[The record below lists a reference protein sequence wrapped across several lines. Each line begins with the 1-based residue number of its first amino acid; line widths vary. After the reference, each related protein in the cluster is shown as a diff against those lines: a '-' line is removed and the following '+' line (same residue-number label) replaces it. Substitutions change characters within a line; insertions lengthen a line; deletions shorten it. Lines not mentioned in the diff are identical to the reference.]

1 MIKRIIIA
9 LTAAVMALAF
19 CACGDN
25 GKGSSSLTSEGGGLD
40 AAGDYYIDLTELG
53 MKLTIY
59 LRINADGSFMFSN
72 TTAFEVDKSSGTVE
86 KSKDE
91 YIMVYTSVGG
101 KEKSISDN
109 LNSKFIRAENGDL
122 DFTVCER
129 IYYGSA
135 GATTTS
141 EENKD
146 ARLIAKPL
154 TSDYKAPETDSS
166 FKAGSYIGDNGMAA
180 SFFEDGSYLLFS
192 YGEGGFLCEA
202 GEYGVSTTQLAL
214 TPHSGDRIS
223 CTVVSESEL
232 SLSVPSAAG
241 ERETLTFKKTDAA
254 AEALMTF
261 SGEGKTAGTDE
272 SFAVDM
278 VLYTDGSA
286 LINAG
291 GYEES
296 GLIVPDT
303 AAGSFKLYP
312 DNPNDKARG
321 LKQVENVPAG
331 EMTFDENGAAV
342 LKDLR
347 VRTSDSLNRDKATVT
362 EER

>member
-1 MIKRIIIA
+1 MIKRIILA
-9 LTAAVMALAF
+9 LAAAVLALAF
-19 CACGDN
+19 CACGDK
-25 GKGSSSLTSEGGGLD
+25 GGGGSSSVSESSGLD

-59 LRINADGSFMFSN
+59 LRINDDGSFIFSN
-72 TTAFEVDKSSGTVE
+72 TTAFEVDKSSGTVN
-86 KSKDE
+86 KSGDE

-109 LNSKFIRAENGDL
+109 LNSKFIKAENGDL

-146 ARLIAKPL
+146 AKLIAKPM
-154 TSDYKAPETDSS
+154 TSDYKAPETKTD
-166 FKAGSYIGDNGMAA
+166 FKTGRYISDNGMTA
-180 SFFEDGSYLLFS
+180 SFYDDGSYLIIRYNES
-192 YGEGGFLCEA
+192 GFLCEA

-214 TPHSGDRIS
+214 TPQSGERIS

-232 SLSVPSAAG
+232 SLCVPSADAG
-241 ERETLTFKKTDAA
+241 RETLTFKKTDAA
-254 AEALMTF
+254 AEPVMTF
-261 SGEGKTAGTDE
+261 SGKGKLTGLDE
-272 SFAVDM
+272 DFDVVMTLYNDGAV
-278 VLYTDGSA
+278 

-291 GYEES
+291 GFVES
-296 GLIVPDT
+296 GLLALDA

-312 DNPNDKARG
+312 DNPNDKTRG
-321 LKQVENVPAG
+321 LKQVENVPLG
-331 EMTFDENGAAV
+331 EMTFDESGAVV
-342 LKDLR
+342 LTDLR
-347 VRTSDSLNRDKATVT
+347 VRTSDSLNRDKSTVT
-362 EER
+362 EEK